1 MSEET
6 KPQWYLVQARPRQA
20 ELAVEH
26 LERQGY
32 CVFHPRLHVEQLR
45 RGRPVVVEQ
54 ALFPDYLFIRLQ
66 AGVDNFGPVRST
78 RGVAQLVGFGTVPVP
93 FDAALV
99 EGLRR
104 HLAALAAGAPG
115 GCGEAAGVPGGP
127 GEVDGAPG
135 GPGEADSALGGPGE
149 AAPAG
154 TMRRAAATGGAVRR
168 EAEAGGTPAPDPGV
182 AALLG
187 LAEPR
192 ERIRALMGLVSPPR
206 GRVGGAA

>member
-6 KPQWYLVQARPRQA
+6 KPHWYLVQARPRQA
-20 ELAVEH
+20 ALAVEH

-93 FDAALV
+93 FDANLI
-99 EGLRR
+99 ESLRR
-104 HLAALAAGAPG
+104 HLA
-115 GCGEAAGVPGGP
+115 GP
-127 GEVDGAPG
+127 ADGAPD
-135 GPGEADSALGGPGE
+135 GEG
-149 AAPAG
+149 
-154 TMRRAAATGGAVRR
+154 AAAT
-168 EAEAGGTPAPDPGV
+168 GGTPAPDPGV

-192 ERIRALMGLVSPPR
+192 ERIRALMGLVSQPR

>member
-6 KPQWYLVQARPRQA
+6 KPHWYLVQARPRQA
-20 ELAVEH
+20 ALAVEH

-93 FDAALV
+93 FDANLI
-99 EGLRR
+99 ESLRR
-104 HLAALAAGAPG
+104 HLAAPA
-115 GCGEAAGVPGGP
+115 
-127 GEVDGAPG
+127 DGAPD
-135 GPGEADSALGGPGE
+135 GEG
-149 AAPAG
+149 
-154 TMRRAAATGGAVRR
+154 AAAT
-168 EAEAGGTPAPDPGV
+168 GGTPAPDPGV

-192 ERIRALMGLVSPPR
+192 ERIRARMGLVSPPR

>member
-1 MSEET
+1 MVSEASN
-6 KPQWYLVQARPRQA
+6 PQWYLVQARPRQA
-20 ELAVEH
+20 ALAVEH

-32 CVFHPRLHVEQLR
+32 SVFHPRLHVEQLR

-104 HLAALAAGAPG
+104 HLAAPA
-115 GCGEAAGVPGGP
+115 
-127 GEVDGAPG
+127 DGAPG
-135 GPGEADSALGGPGE
+135 GEG
-149 AAPAG
+149 
-154 TMRRAAATGGAVRR
+154 AAAT
-168 EAEAGGTPAPDPGV
+168 GGTPAPDPGV

>member
-1 MSEET
+1 M
-6 KPQWYLVQARPRQA
+6 
-20 ELAVEH
+20 EH

-32 CVFHPRLHVEQLR
+32 CIFHPRLHVEQLR
-45 RGRPVVVEQ
+45 LGRLVVVEQ

-93 FDAALV
+93 FDANLI
-99 EGLRR
+99 ESLRR
-104 HLAALAAGAPG
+104 HLAAPADGAPG
-115 GCGEAAGVPGGP
+115 EP

-135 GPGEADSALGGPGE
+135 GPGEV
-149 AAPAG
+149 APAG
-154 TMRRAAATGGAVRR
+154 TVRGAAATGGA
-168 EAEAGGTPAPDPGV
+168 PAPDPGV

-206 GRVGGAA
+206 GRVGGTA